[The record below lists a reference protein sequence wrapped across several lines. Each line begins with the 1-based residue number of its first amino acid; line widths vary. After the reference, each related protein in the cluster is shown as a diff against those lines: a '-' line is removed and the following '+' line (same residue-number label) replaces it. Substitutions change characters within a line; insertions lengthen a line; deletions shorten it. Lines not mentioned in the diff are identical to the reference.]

1 MPKKA
6 TASLSPAARAAAL
19 GVAAFVAATSATRP
33 AMAADVTF
41 PNTDGN
47 GDLASAASW
56 GGSVPAATERPF
68 FNQAGTVTASADI
81 SFAGLYFNL
90 YQSSGTGKAIVFD
103 MREAA
108 SGSASRTVT
117 LSDSITMD
125 TSHSSKNGSIT
136 FQGGVWNVTGNLT
149 PFSESTVTVCDG
161 ARMAFS
167 ERIMP
172 SAKTAPKIKFVFS
185 GQGTAISAARATLQQ
200 DSGWGSNG
208 NRLEVRDGA
217 TLTLTGGDS
226 STPALATIGSNY
238 ASDMVFLVTGEG
250 SKISVSKENV
260 PVWIGGAS
268 DKSPIL
274 RHRIQV
280 EDGGMLD
287 ISKGKITVKQHS
299 AGSSLTNVVSAT
311 GGGTILAKTVVL
323 GDSNGNN
330 QKLLGNVFAVTNGGV
345 AEVSGTFYV
354 GSYSRG
360 NTLLV
365 ENGTFRTSKVPIVGR
380 YANDQTNVVRIAG
393 ADARFEAYTND
404 TATTAVLCWIAPN
417 CRFELDGAK
426 WTNSVAAQTIL
437 YGRNNSGVTYGHA
450 TLSLENGAEYV
461 ATGDFWVNHYN
472 YKAPT
477 NRVLVASG
485 SLLSADG
492 DIRCYSTGNEI
503 AVSNGVLRA
512 GGNMTVT
519 MTTSSTQI
527 GQNGANVVS
536 VEGASGRIVVT
547 NGTFSIARQSTLRFG
562 YPVEG
567 YAPGVVPVRA
577 KDFSVSSDSAIV
589 VDGVAERVANPALKE
604 TETVTLIET
613 ENGATIPDAVLA
625 AANARLPERCALRK
639 SADGKSLLL
648 KVAKDSVTV
657 VIMR

>member
-1 MPKKA
+1 MTRTFTHSA
-6 TASLSPAARAAAL
+6 RIAASAAATFCL
-19 GVAAFVAATSATRP
+19 ATFVSPTALS
-33 AMAADVTF
+33 ADVTF
-41 PNTDGN
+41 PIAN
-47 GDLASAASW
+47 GDLASTADW
-56 GGSVPAATERPF
+56 GQTPIPAATERPKF
-68 FNQAGTVTASADI
+68 DKSGTVTASEDI

-90 YQSSGTGKAIVFD
+90 YPNKATVFD
-103 MREAA
+103 MREAK

-125 TSHSSKNGSIT
+125 ASHNNANGSIT

-149 PFSESTVTVCDG
+149 PYRESTVTACDG

-185 GQGTAISAARATLQQ
+185 GQGTAISAARASLQQ
-200 DSGWGSNG
+200 GAGWGSDG

-217 TLTLTGGDS
+217 TLTLTGGS
-226 STPALATIGSNY
+226 STVPALATIENNY

-250 SKISVSKENV
+250 STISISSENV
-260 PVWIGGAS
+260 PAWIGGQPS
-268 DKSPIL
+268 TPSL

-280 EDGGMLD
+280 EDGGLLD
-287 ISKGKITVKQHS
+287 ISKGKISVRQYPGRT
-299 AGSSLTNVVSAT
+299 SLSNAVSAT
-311 GGGTILAKTVVL
+311 SGGTILAKTVVL
-323 GDSNGNN
+323 GDSTGAD
-330 QKLLGNVFAVTNGGV
+330 QKILGNVFAVTNGGV

-365 ENGTFRTSKVPIVGR
+365 ENGTFRAAKIPVVGR

-393 ADARFEAYTND
+393 ADARFEAYTNFN
-404 TATTAVLCWIAPN
+404 ATTAVLCWLAPN

-426 WTNSVAAQTIL
+426 WTYGVAARTIL
-437 YGRNNSGVTYGHA
+437 YGGDNSNATYGHA

-461 ATGDFWVNHYN
+461 ATGDFWVNHMN
-472 YKAPT
+472 YAAPT
-477 NRVLVASG
+477 NRVLVGSG

-503 AVSNGVLRA
+503 AVSHGVLQV

-519 MTTSSTQI
+519 TETLSTQI
-527 GQNGANVVS
+527 GQNGANGVS
-536 VEGASGRIVVT
+536 VEGANGRIAAT
-547 NGTFSIARQSTLRFG
+547 NGTFSIALQSTLRFG

-567 YAPGVVPVRA
+567 YATGVVPVRA
-577 KDFSVSSDSAIV
+577 KAFSISSDSVIV
-589 VDGVAERVANPALKE
+589 VDGVAERIENPALHE
-604 TETVTLIET
+604 TEIVTLIET

-625 AANARLPERCALRK
+625 AANATLPERCRLRK

-648 KVAKDSVTV
+648 KVAKDSATV
-657 VIMR
+657 LFIR